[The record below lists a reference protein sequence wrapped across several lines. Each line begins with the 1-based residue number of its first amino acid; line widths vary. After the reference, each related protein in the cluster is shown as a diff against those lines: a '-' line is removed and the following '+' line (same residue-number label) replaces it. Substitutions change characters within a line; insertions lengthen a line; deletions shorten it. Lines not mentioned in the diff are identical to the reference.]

1 MLRAEFGR
9 GVRTPVCHCKGASY
23 SRNPISTA
31 DAYLYN
37 LGMQNQIPQQL
48 KHWYPLRDKH
58 QWVLGCVY
66 KVNGPSYR
74 KPGAMMFFND
84 LGEQLGLLSGGCLES
99 DIQKYAS
106 QVMRSQQSVTICY
119 DGSDED
125 DMSFLL
131 GIGCGGTIHILLQPL
146 SADNQYLQLP
156 SILQALENNH
166 ESIFLQKIPA
176 QDGSTETRCLAN
188 DHRDYPARLAQIG
201 DKNGTLVEQDNQ
213 KWLATHIKPPI
224 HLLVVGGG
232 VDACPVV
239 NLAVSLGWQV
249 SLCDPRPANA
259 RRDNFMSATSILRCA
274 PDKLPDHQL
283 FGSFDAAIV
292 MTHNM
297 QMDADALA
305 SLQKSSVKYLALLGP
320 ASRKQQVMAMAEL
333 DQQSISTPIAGPAGL
348 CLGGEIPEEIALS
361 ILAECLAVLNQTDAS
376 SLSKLL

>member
-1 MLRAEFGR
+1 M
-9 GVRTPVCHCKGASY
+9 
-23 SRNPISTA
+23 I
-31 DAYLYN
+31 
-37 LGMQNQIPQQL
+37 NQLFQQL

-58 QWVLGCVY
+58 QWVLGSVY
-66 KVNGPSYR
+66 SVEGPSYR
-74 KPGAMMFFND
+74 KPGAMMFFNE

-106 QVMRSQQSVTICY
+106 QVMRSQQSVEVCSSANQDNPI
-119 DGSDED
+119 
-125 DMSFLL
+125 MP

-188 DHRDYPARLAQIG
+188 GHRDYPARLAQIG
-201 DKNGTLVEQDNQ
+201 GKNGTLVEQDNQ
-213 KWLATHIKPPI
+213 QWLATHIKPPI

-232 VDACPVV
+232 VDARPVV

-259 RRDNFMSATSILRCA
+259 RRDHFMSATNILRCA
-274 PDKLPDHQL
+274 PDKLPDHKL
-283 FGSFDAAIV
+283 FDSFDAAIV

-320 ASRKQQVMAMAEL
+320 TSRKQQVMAMAEL
-333 DQQSISTPIAGPAGL
+333 DQQNISTPIAGPAGL

>member
-1 MLRAEFGR
+1 M
-9 GVRTPVCHCKGASY
+9 
-23 SRNPISTA
+23 STT

-37 LGMQNQIPQQL
+37 LGMQNQILQQL

-106 QVMRSQQSVTICY
+106 QVMRSQQSITICY

-156 SILQALENNH
+156 SILQALENNQ
-166 ESIFLQKIPA
+166 ESIFLQKIPEA
-176 QDGSTETRCLAN
+176 DGSTETRYLAN
-188 DHRDYPARLAQIG
+188 DHKDYPARLLEIG
-201 DKNGTLVEQDNQ
+201 GRNGTLVQQDNQ
-213 KWLATHIKPPI
+213 QWLATHIKPPI

-232 VDACPVV
+232 VDARPVV
-239 NLAVSLGWQV
+239 NLAVSMGWQV
-249 SLCDPRPANA
+249 SLCDPRPSNA

-274 PDKLPDHQL
+274 PDKLPDQEL
-283 FGSFDAAIV
+283 FDSFDAAIV
-292 MTHNM
+292 MTHNL

-305 SLQKSSVKYLALLGP
+305 GLQKSSVRYLALLGP
-320 ASRKQQVMAMAEL
+320 SSRKQQVMALAGL
-333 DQQSISTPIAGPAGL
+333 DQKSISTSIAGPAGL

>member
-1 MLRAEFGR
+1 M
-9 GVRTPVCHCKGASY
+9 
-23 SRNPISTA
+23 
-31 DAYLYN
+31 
-37 LGMQNQIPQQL
+37 
-48 KHWYPLRDKH
+48 
-58 QWVLGCVY
+58 
-66 KVNGPSYR
+66 
-74 KPGAMMFFND
+74 
-84 LGEQLGLLSGGCLES
+84 
-99 DIQKYAS
+99 
-106 QVMRSQQSVTICY
+106 
-119 DGSDED
+119 
-125 DMSFLL
+125 
-131 GIGCGGTIHILLQPL
+131 
-146 SADNQYLQLP
+146 
-156 SILQALENNH
+156 
-166 ESIFLQKIPA
+166 
-176 QDGSTETRCLAN
+176 
-188 DHRDYPARLAQIG
+188 
-201 DKNGTLVEQDNQ
+201 
-213 KWLATHIKPPI
+213 
-224 HLLVVGGG
+224 LVVGGG
-232 VDACPVV
+232 VDARPVV

-274 PDKLPDHQL
+274 PDKLPDHEL